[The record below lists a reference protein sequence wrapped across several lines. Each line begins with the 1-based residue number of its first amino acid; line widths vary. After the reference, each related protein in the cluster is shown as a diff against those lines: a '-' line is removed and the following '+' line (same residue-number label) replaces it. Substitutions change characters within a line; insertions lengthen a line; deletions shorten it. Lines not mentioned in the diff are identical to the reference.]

1 MFYPFAC
8 HVERDHNQDYLVR
21 WVTAHPGQTVSIF
34 MADNPDVFYAGA
46 KPDIPVCKS
55 NGEEAVVPNPDRT
68 TRHYFY
74 LESQHSEGI
83 ILAERRLPLEGT
95 PNFRD
100 LGGYETADGHRLKW
114 GKLYRSSK
122 LSALTES
129 DRAYFH
135 RLGVT
140 LICDLR
146 QATEQQMEPTL
157 LGPDVKY
164 MLAHLPVTP
173 GSSQSFL
180 DNLHR
185 GIMDVQDTAG
195 FMEAINRDFV
205 ASQLPQY
212 AEMFKLLLT
221 GAPPFLIH
229 CASGKD
235 RTGFGAALILDVLGV
250 PEEVI
255 IEDYLLT
262 NKYLPIEQEIE
273 RLAGELKDQTGAGV
287 SKELLRPMLEVRAEY
302 IMACFDEIAKRYE
315 SKEHF
320 HANALALDAQK
331 IKALKERFL
340 L

>member
-1 MFYPFAC
+1 MFYPLAC
-8 HVERDHNQDYLVR
+8 HVERDQNQDYRIR
-21 WVTAHPGQTVSIF
+21 WATAYPGQSISIF
-34 MADNPDVFYAGA
+34 MADSPDAFYAGA
-46 KPDIPVCKS
+46 KPDAPVCES
-55 NGEEAVVPNPDRT
+55 TSEEAVVPNPDKT

-74 LESQHSEGI
+74 LESRHSEGI

-95 PNFRD
+95 PNLRD
-100 LGGYETADGHRLKW
+100 LGGYETVDGRRLKW

-135 RLGVT
+135 RLGVI

-146 QATEQQMEPTL
+146 QAVEQQMEPTL
-157 LGPDVKY
+157 LDPDVKY

-185 GIMDVQDTAG
+185 GVMDVQDTAG
-195 FMEAINRDFV
+195 FMEGINRDFV

-212 AEMFKLLLT
+212 AQMFKLLLGST
-221 GAPPFLIH
+221 PPFLIH

-287 SKELLRPMLEVRAEY
+287 SKELLRPMLEVRPEY
-302 IMACFDEIAKRYE
+302 IMACFEEIAKRYE
-315 SKEHF
+315 SREHF
-320 HANALALDAQK
+320 HASALALDARN
-331 IKALKERFL
+331 ISVLKERFL
-340 L
+340 T

>member
-8 HVERDHNQDYLVR
+8 HVERDYNQDYLIR
-21 WVTAHPGQTVSIF
+21 WDSSYPGQRVVVY
-34 MADNPDVFYAGA
+34 MADTPDVFYAGA
-46 KPDIPVCKS
+46 TPDAAVCAS
-55 NGEEAVVPNPDRT
+55 TGVEALVPNPDKNV
-68 TRHYFY
+68 RHYFY

-83 ILAERRLPLEGT
+83 VLAERRLPLEGT

-100 LGGYETADGHRLKW
+100 LGGYETIEGRQLKW

-122 LSALTES
+122 LSALTEA

-135 RLGVT
+135 RLGII

-146 QATEQQMEPTL
+146 QAAEQHMEPTL
-157 LGPDVKY
+157 LDPDVKY

-180 DNLHR
+180 DDLHR
-185 GIMDVQDTAG
+185 GIMDVQDSAG
-195 FMEAINRDFV
+195 FMEAINREFV

-212 AEMFKLLLT
+212 AQMFQLLLT
-221 GAPPFLIH
+221 SEPPFVIH

-250 PEEVI
+250 AQEI
-255 IEDYLLT
+255 IVEDYLLT

-273 RLAGELKDQTGAGV
+273 RLASELKNQSGAGV
-287 SKELLRPMLEVRAEY
+287 SREILRPMLEVRAEY
-302 IMACFDEIAKRYE
+302 IMACFDEIRKRYR

-320 HANALALDAQK
+320 YSSALGLDAGK
-331 IKALKERFL
+331 IAALKKRFL
-340 L
+340 R